1 MKIKSNKS
9 VAQAYESYSNR
20 AAARNSDKAIY
31 ESWAPTIKKIT
42 GVQDTEKLAWMSQL
56 AHNTAKLNEDAFV
69 MPSNSYSPFGG
80 TYQPYNG
87 LYNTLGVG
95 DPVPAGKPALT
106 GADYADNR
114 NLGSGD
120 KYPTLLPLAL
130 KVAAKTIGF
139 ELVNTTPLQGPT
151 GVLPYMDYVYSGSK
165 QPFGATPAYAA
176 HNQNPMANSQT
187 NAPFEMYGLPHA
199 FKASIAPGEA
209 TVPDSSDASVA
220 DSSTV
225 VTVSP
230 AQIKRHLKG
239 RSAMPAGTILRSVA
253 DDYEFTTPGKRRD
266 YDASGSGYVD
276 YDASHPHYGQDGAL
290 IIEFIGWSRIDG
302 DPMFKVVEGT
312 QALGSYF
319 NGGQLDFAA
328 TYTPVGSDEEI
339 NLTLTLYAPRLVSML
354 EDNIQGFTG
363 AGERDRDA
371 WYGTYQDGTTLYEPM
386 SRGTGEQTP
395 ARQLSLQLFTKH
407 VQVGTIQVGC
417 AVTQEQVTDLQK
429 QWGIDVVKMVENAGI
444 NELSSTINRHITSRL
459 FALGWKNHYKLVEV
473 EGPAANLNLS
483 FDPSYQPKNF
493 GKVRMTPALA
503 IPQNSENS
511 ADGVSYSSSV
521 RVALPYKPMYI
532 PSGAAFENRDTLI
545 KRLAVNFLAAS
556 NWILQRGRYGAATF
570 AVTNITLAT
579 LLQSNANYTFSPIAN
594 NISQNGGQLYPIG
607 TMFGLTIYVDPLMS
621 GSDNRVL
628 VGRKGGKDEPGV
640 HFCPYVMAES
650 VQIIAEGTMAPKLMI
665 KSRYALID
673 AGFYPETQYL
683 TFCVDVA
690 GL

>member
-9 VAQAYESYSNR
+9 VAQAYESYVNR
-20 AAARNSDKAIY
+20 ATAKNSDKAIY

-42 GVQDTEKLAWMSQL
+42 GVEDADKLAWMSQL

-69 MPSNSYSPFGG
+69 MPSNAYSQFGG
-80 TYQPYNG
+80 TYQPYNN

-106 GADYADNR
+106 GADYADNK

-139 ELVNTTPLQGPT
+139 ELVNTTPLDGPT

-165 QPFGATPAYAA
+165 QPFGATPAYSAGT
-176 HNQNPMANSQT
+176 QNPKANSQS

-209 TVPDSSDASVA
+209 TIVDGSTTDSSAAVKL
-220 DSSTV
+220 
-225 VTVSP
+225 SP
-230 AQIKRHLKG
+230 AQIKRMLKG
-239 RSAMPAGTILRSVA
+239 ASAMPAGTTLVSKMDAIGGDAHKA
-253 DDYEFTTPGKRRD
+253 DEL
-266 YDASGSGYVD
+266 VV
-276 YDASHPHYGQDGAL
+276 
-290 IIEFIGWSRIDG
+290 EFIGWSRIDG
-302 DPMFKVVEGT
+302 DPMFKVVSGT
-312 QALGSYF
+312 QSLGAYF
-319 NGGQLDFAA
+319 NGGALDFEAV
-328 TYTPVGSDEEI
+328 YTPVGSAEEV
-339 NLTLTLYAPRLVSML
+339 NVVLTLHAPRLISML
-354 EDNIQGFTG
+354 EDQIQGFTG

-386 SRGTGEQTP
+386 SRGTGEQTM

-407 VQVGTIQVGC
+407 VQVGTIMVGC

-429 QWGIDVVKMVENAGI
+429 QWGIDVIKMVENAGI
-444 NELSSTINRHITSRL
+444 NELSATINRHITSRL

-483 FDPSYQPKNF
+483 FDPSYTATS
-493 GKVRMTPALA
+493 GVRMTPALA
-503 IPQNSENS
+503 IPQSEQN
-511 ADGVSYSSSV
+511 DPTGVAYKSYV
-521 RVALPYKPMYI
+521 NVALPYKPMYI
-532 PSGAAFENRDTLI
+532 PSGAAFENRDTLL

-570 AVTNITLAT
+570 AVTNITIAT
-579 LLQSNANYTFSPIAN
+579 LLQSNANYTFSPVAN
-594 NISQNGGQLYPIG
+594 TISQNGGSLYPIG
-607 TMFGLTIYVDPLMS
+607 GMFGLTIYVDPLMG

-650 VQIIAEGTMAPKLMI
+650 VQIIAEGTMSPKLMI
-665 KSRYALID
+665 KSRYALVD

>member
-1 MKIKSNKS
+1 MKIKSNKA
-9 VAQAYESYSNR
+9 AQAYMT
-20 AAARNSDKAIY
+20 AASKNSEKAIY

-42 GVQDTEKLAWMSQL
+42 GIEDTDKLSWMSQL

-69 MPSNSYSPFGG
+69 MPSNAYSQFGG
-80 TYQPYNG
+80 TYQPYNN

-139 ELVNTTPLQGPT
+139 ELVNTVPLQGPT

-165 QPFGATPAYAA
+165 QPYGATPAYAA

-199 FKASIAPGEA
+199 FKASIAPAEG
-209 TVPDSSDASVA
+209 TIPDSSDASVA
-220 DSSTV
+220 DSSQV
-225 VTVSP
+225 VELSP

-239 RSAMPAGTILRSVA
+239 RNAMPAGTILRSVG
-253 DDYEFTTPGKRRD
+253 EV
-266 YDASGSGYVD
+266 VD
-276 YDASHPHYGQDGAL
+276 FDASHPHVGQDGAL
-290 IIEFIGWSRIDG
+290 IVEFIGWSRIDG

-328 TYTPVGSDEEI
+328 TYTPVGSDEQI

-354 EDNIQGFTG
+354 EDQIQGFTG

-371 WYGTYQDGTTLYEPM
+371 WYGTYQDGTVLYEPM
-386 SRGTGEQTP
+386 SRGTGEQTM

-407 VQVGTIQVGC
+407 VQVGTIMVGC

-444 NELSSTINRHITSRL
+444 NELSATINRHITSRL

-483 FDPSYQPKNF
+483 FDPSYQPTEF
-493 GKVRMTPALA
+493 GRVRMTPALA
-503 IPQNSENS
+503 IPQNDANDM
-511 ADGVSYSSSV
+511 DGVSYKSYV
-521 RVALPYKPMYI
+521 NVALPYKPMYI
-532 PSGAAFENRDTLI
+532 PSGAAFENRDTLL

-607 TMFGLTIYVDPLMS
+607 SMFGLTIYVDPLMA

-640 HFCPYVMAES
+640 YFCPYVMAES

-665 KSRYALID
+665 KSRYALVD

>member
-9 VAQAYESYSNR
+9 VAQAYESYVNR
-20 AAARNSDKAIY
+20 ATAKNSDKAIY

-42 GVQDTEKLAWMSQL
+42 GVEDADKLAWMSQL

-69 MPSNSYSPFGG
+69 MPSNAYSQFGG
-80 TYQPYNG
+80 TYQPYNN

-106 GADYADNR
+106 GADYADNK

-139 ELVNTTPLQGPT
+139 ELVNTTPLDGPT

-165 QPFGATPAYAA
+165 QPFGATPAYSAGT
-176 HNQNPMANSQT
+176 QNPKANSQS

-209 TVPDSSDASVA
+209 TIVDGSTTDSSAAVKL
-220 DSSTV
+220 
-225 VTVSP
+225 SP
-230 AQIKRHLKG
+230 AQIKRMLKG
-239 RSAMPAGTILRSVA
+239 ASAMPAGTTLVSKMDVLDGGMQNPAHKA
-253 DDYEFTTPGKRRD
+253 DELVVEF
-266 YDASGSGYVD
+266 V
-276 YDASHPHYGQDGAL
+276 
-290 IIEFIGWSRIDG
+290 GWSRIDG
-302 DPMFKVVEGT
+302 DPMFKVVSGT
-312 QALGSYF
+312 QSLGAYF
-319 NGGQLDFAA
+319 NGGTLDFEAV
-328 TYTPVGSDEEI
+328 YTPVGSAEEV
-339 NLTLTLYAPRLVSML
+339 NVVLTLHAPRLISML
-354 EDNIQGFTG
+354 EDQIQGFTG

-386 SRGTGEQTP
+386 SRGTGEQTM

-407 VQVGTIQVGC
+407 VQVGTIMVGC

-429 QWGIDVVKMVENAGI
+429 QWGIDVIKMVENAGI
-444 NELSSTINRHITSRL
+444 NELSATINRHITSRL

-483 FDPSYQPKNF
+483 FDPSYTATS
-493 GKVRMTPALA
+493 GVRMTPALA
-503 IPQNSENS
+503 IPQSEQN
-511 ADGVSYSSSV
+511 DPTGVAYKSYV
-521 RVALPYKPMYI
+521 NVALPYKPMYI
-532 PSGAAFENRDTLI
+532 PSGAAFENRDTLL

-570 AVTNITLAT
+570 AVTNITIAT
-579 LLQSNANYTFSPIAN
+579 LLQSNANYTFSPVAN
-594 NISQNGGQLYPIG
+594 TISQNGGSLYPIG
-607 TMFGLTIYVDPLMS
+607 GMFGLTIYVDPLMG

-650 VQIIAEGTMAPKLMI
+650 VQIIAEGTMSPKLMI
-665 KSRYALID
+665 KSRYALVD

>member
-1 MKIKSNKS
+1 
-9 VAQAYESYSNR
+9 
-20 AAARNSDKAIY
+20 
-31 ESWAPTIKKIT
+31 
-42 GVQDTEKLAWMSQL
+42 MSKL

-69 MPSNSYSPFGG
+69 MPSNAYSQFGG
-80 TYQPYNG
+80 TYQPYNN

-106 GADYADNR
+106 GADYADNK

-139 ELVNTTPLQGPT
+139 ELVNTTPLDGPT

-165 QPFGATPAYAA
+165 QPFGATPAYSAGT
-176 HNQNPMANSQT
+176 QNPKANSQS

-209 TVPDSSDASVA
+209 TIVDGSTTDSSAAVKL
-220 DSSTV
+220 
-225 VTVSP
+225 SP
-230 AQIKRHLKG
+230 AQIKRMLKG
-239 RSAMPAGTILRSVA
+239 ASAMPAGTTLVSKMDVLDGGMQNPAHKA
-253 DDYEFTTPGKRRD
+253 DELVVEF
-266 YDASGSGYVD
+266 V
-276 YDASHPHYGQDGAL
+276 
-290 IIEFIGWSRIDG
+290 GWSRIDG
-302 DPMFKVVEGT
+302 DPMFKVVSGT
-312 QALGSYF
+312 QSLGAYF
-319 NGGQLDFAA
+319 NGGALDFEAV
-328 TYTPVGSDEEI
+328 YTPVGSAEEV
-339 NLTLTLYAPRLVSML
+339 NVVLTLHAPRLISML
-354 EDNIQGFTG
+354 EDQIQGFTG

-386 SRGTGEQTP
+386 SRGTGEQTM

-407 VQVGTIQVGC
+407 VQVGTIMVGC

-429 QWGIDVVKMVENAGI
+429 QWGIDVIKMVENAGI
-444 NELSSTINRHITSRL
+444 NELSATINRHITSRL

-483 FDPSYQPKNF
+483 FDPSYTATS
-493 GKVRMTPALA
+493 GVRMTPALA
-503 IPQNSENS
+503 IPQSEQN
-511 ADGVSYSSSV
+511 DPTGVAYKSYV
-521 RVALPYKPMYI
+521 NVALPYKPMYI
-532 PSGAAFENRDTLI
+532 PSGAAFENRDTLL

-570 AVTNITLAT
+570 AVTNITIAT
-579 LLQSNANYTFSPIAN
+579 LLQSNANYTFSPVAN
-594 NISQNGGQLYPIG
+594 TISQNGGSLYPIG
-607 TMFGLTIYVDPLMS
+607 EMFGLTIYVDPLMG

-650 VQIIAEGTMAPKLMI
+650 VQIIAEGTMSPKLMI
-665 KSRYALID
+665 KSRYALVD
-673 AGFYPETQYL
+673 AGFYPET
-683 TFCVDVA
+683 
-690 GL
+690 

>member
-1 MKIKSNKS
+1 
-9 VAQAYESYSNR
+9 
-20 AAARNSDKAIY
+20 
-31 ESWAPTIKKIT
+31 
-42 GVQDTEKLAWMSQL
+42 MSKL

-69 MPSNSYSPFGG
+69 MPSNAYSQFGG
-80 TYQPYNG
+80 TYQPYNN

-106 GADYADNR
+106 GADYADNK

-139 ELVNTTPLQGPT
+139 ELVNTTPLDGPT

-165 QPFGATPAYAA
+165 QPFGATPAYSAGT
-176 HNQNPMANSQT
+176 QNPKANSQS

-209 TVPDSSDASVA
+209 TIVDGSTTDSSAAVKL
-220 DSSTV
+220 
-225 VTVSP
+225 SP
-230 AQIKRHLKG
+230 AQIKRMLKG
-239 RSAMPAGTILRSVA
+239 ASAMPAGTTLVSKMDVLDGGMQNPAHKA
-253 DDYEFTTPGKRRD
+253 DEL
-266 YDASGSGYVD
+266 VV
-276 YDASHPHYGQDGAL
+276 
-290 IIEFIGWSRIDG
+290 EFIGWSRIDG
-302 DPMFKVVEGT
+302 DPMFKVVSGT
-312 QALGSYF
+312 QSLGAYF
-319 NGGQLDFAA
+319 NGGALDFEAV
-328 TYTPVGSDEEI
+328 YTPVGTAEEV
-339 NLTLTLYAPRLVSML
+339 NVVLTLHAPRLISML
-354 EDNIQGFTG
+354 EDQIQGFTG

-386 SRGTGEQTP
+386 SRGTGEQTM

-407 VQVGTIQVGC
+407 VQVGTIMVGC

-429 QWGIDVVKMVENAGI
+429 QWGIDVIKMVENAGI
-444 NELSSTINRHITSRL
+444 NELSATINRHITSRL

-483 FDPSYQPKNF
+483 FDPSYTATS
-493 GKVRMTPALA
+493 GVRMTPALA
-503 IPQNSENS
+503 IPQSEQN
-511 ADGVSYSSSV
+511 DPTGVAYKSYV
-521 RVALPYKPMYI
+521 NVALPYKPMYI
-532 PSGAAFENRDTLI
+532 PSGAAFENRDTLL

-570 AVTNITLAT
+570 AVTNITIAT
-579 LLQSNANYTFSPIAN
+579 LLQSNANYTFSPVAN
-594 NISQNGGQLYPIG
+594 TISQNGGSLYPIG
-607 TMFGLTIYVDPLMS
+607 GMFGLTIYVDPLMG

-650 VQIIAEGTMAPKLMI
+650 VQIIAEGTMSPKLMI
-665 KSRYALID
+665 KSRYALVD

>member
-1 MKIKSNKS
+1 M
-9 VAQAYESYSNR
+9 
-20 AAARNSDKAIY
+20 
-31 ESWAPTIKKIT
+31 
-42 GVQDTEKLAWMSQL
+42 
-56 AHNTAKLNEDAFV
+56 AHNTAKLNEDAFI
-69 MPSNSYSPFGG
+69 MPSNAYSQFGG
-80 TYQPYNG
+80 TYQPYNN

-165 QPFGATPAYAA
+165 QPFGATPAYSTQT
-176 HNQNPMANSQT
+176 QNPMANSQT
-187 NAPFEMYGLPHA
+187 NAPFEVYGLPHS
-199 FKASIAPGEA
+199 FKASIRPGEG
-209 TVPDSSDASVA
+209 TVPDSSDASVPDA
-220 DSSTV
+220 STV
-225 VTVSP
+225 VELSP
-230 AQIKRHLKG
+230 AYIKRLLKG
-239 RSAMPAGTILRSVA
+239 RNAMPAGTMLRSITEDWQDVSM
-253 DDYEFTTPGKRRD
+253 PHPHVG
-266 YDASGSGYVD
+266 
-276 YDASHPHYGQDGAL
+276 DASHEL
-290 IIEFIGWSRIDG
+290 LVEFIGWSRIDG
-302 DPMFKVVEGT
+302 DPMFKVVGGT
-312 QALGSYF
+312 QSLGSYF
-319 NGGQLDFAA
+319 NGGELDFAA
-328 TYTPVGSDEEI
+328 TYTPVGSDKEI
-339 NLTLTLYAPRLVSML
+339 SLTLTLAAPRLISML
-354 EDNIQGFTG
+354 EDSIQGFTG

-371 WYGTYQDGTTLYEPM
+371 WYGTYQDGTVLYEPM
-386 SRGTGEQTP
+386 SRGTGEQTM

-407 VQVGTIQVGC
+407 VTVGTIMVGC

-444 NELSSTINRHITSRL
+444 NELSNTINRHITSRL

-483 FDPSYQPKNF
+483 FDPTYTPD
-493 GKVRMTPALA
+493 RPRLTPALA
-503 IPQNSENS
+503 IPQNSEN
-511 ADGVSYSSSV
+511 DEMGVGYKSYIN
-521 RVALPYKPMYI
+521 VALPYKPMYI
-532 PSGAAFENRDTLI
+532 PSGAAFENRDTIL

-570 AVTNITLAT
+570 AVTNITIAT
-579 LLQSNANYTFSPIAN
+579 LLQSNANYSFSPIAN

-607 TMFGLTIYVDPLMS
+607 TMFGLTIYVDPLMA

-665 KSRYALID
+665 KSRYALVD

>member
-9 VAQAYESYSNR
+9 VAQAYESYVNR
-20 AAARNSDKAIY
+20 ATTKNSDKAIY

-42 GVQDTEKLAWMSQL
+42 GVEDADKLAWMSKL

-69 MPSNSYSPFGG
+69 MPSNAYSQFGG
-80 TYQPYNG
+80 TYQPYNN

-106 GADYADNR
+106 GADYADNK

-139 ELVNTTPLQGPT
+139 ELVNTTPLDGPT

-165 QPFGATPAYAA
+165 QPFGATPAYSAGT
-176 HNQNPMANSQT
+176 QNPKANSQS

-209 TVPDSSDASVA
+209 TIVDGSTTDSSAAVKL
-220 DSSTV
+220 
-225 VTVSP
+225 SP
-230 AQIKRHLKG
+230 AQIKRMLKG
-239 RSAMPAGTILRSVA
+239 ASAMPAGTTLVSKIDAIDGDAHNAAKLVV
-253 DDYEFTTPGKRRD
+253 EF
-266 YDASGSGYVD
+266 V
-276 YDASHPHYGQDGAL
+276 
-290 IIEFIGWSRIDG
+290 GWSRIDG
-302 DPMFKVVEGT
+302 DPMFKVVSGT
-312 QALGSYF
+312 QSLGAYF
-319 NGGQLDFAA
+319 NGGALDFEAV
-328 TYTPVGSDEEI
+328 YTPVGSAEEV
-339 NLTLTLYAPRLVSML
+339 NVVLTLHAPRLISML
-354 EDNIQGFTG
+354 EDQIQGFTG

-386 SRGTGEQTP
+386 SRGTGEQTM

-407 VQVGTIQVGC
+407 VQVGTIMVGC

-429 QWGIDVVKMVENAGI
+429 QWGIDVIKMVENAGI
-444 NELSSTINRHITSRL
+444 NELSATINRHITSRL

-483 FDPSYQPKNF
+483 FDPSYTATS
-493 GKVRMTPALA
+493 GVRMTPALA
-503 IPQNSENS
+503 IPQSEQN
-511 ADGVSYSSSV
+511 DPTGVAYKSYV
-521 RVALPYKPMYI
+521 NVALPYKPMYI
-532 PSGAAFENRDTLI
+532 PSGAAFENRDTLL

-570 AVTNITLAT
+570 AVTNITIAT
-579 LLQSNANYTFSPIAN
+579 LLQSNANYTFSPVAN
-594 NISQNGGQLYPIG
+594 TISQNGGSLYPIG
-607 TMFGLTIYVDPLMS
+607 GMFGLTIYVDPLMG

-650 VQIIAEGTMAPKLMI
+650 VQIIAEGTMSPKLMI
-665 KSRYALID
+665 KSRYALVD

>member
-9 VAQAYESYSNR
+9 VAQAYESYVNR
-20 AAARNSDKAIY
+20 ATTKNSDKAIY

-42 GVQDTEKLAWMSQL
+42 GVEDADKLAWMSKL

-69 MPSNSYSPFGG
+69 MPSNAYSQFGG
-80 TYQPYNG
+80 TYQPYNN

-106 GADYADNR
+106 GADYADNK

-139 ELVNTTPLQGPT
+139 ELVNTTPLDGPT

-165 QPFGATPAYAA
+165 QPFGATPAYSAKT
-176 HNQNPMANSQT
+176 QNPMANSQS

-209 TVPDSSDASVA
+209 TIVDGSTTDSSAAVKL
-220 DSSTV
+220 
-225 VTVSP
+225 SP
-230 AQIKRHLKG
+230 AQIKRMLKG
-239 RSAMPAGTILRSVA
+239 ASAMPAGTTLVSKMDAIDGDAHNAAKLVV
-253 DDYEFTTPGKRRD
+253 EF
-266 YDASGSGYVD
+266 V
-276 YDASHPHYGQDGAL
+276 
-290 IIEFIGWSRIDG
+290 GWSRIDG
-302 DPMFKVVEGT
+302 DPMFKVVSGT
-312 QALGSYF
+312 QSLGAYF
-319 NGGQLDFAA
+319 NGGALDFEAV
-328 TYTPVGSDEEI
+328 YTPVGSAEEV
-339 NLTLTLYAPRLVSML
+339 NVVLTLHAPRLISML
-354 EDNIQGFTG
+354 EDQIQGFTG

-386 SRGTGEQTP
+386 SRGTGEQTM

-407 VQVGTIQVGC
+407 VQVGTIMVGC

-429 QWGIDVVKMVENAGI
+429 QWGIDVIKMVENAGI
-444 NELSSTINRHITSRL
+444 NELSATINRHITSRL

-483 FDPSYQPKNF
+483 FDPSYTATS
-493 GKVRMTPALA
+493 GVRMTPALA
-503 IPQNSENS
+503 IPQSEQN
-511 ADGVSYSSSV
+511 DPTGVAYKSYV
-521 RVALPYKPMYI
+521 NVALPYKPMYI
-532 PSGAAFENRDTLI
+532 PSGAAFENRDTLL

-570 AVTNITLAT
+570 AVTNITIAT
-579 LLQSNANYTFSPIAN
+579 LLQSNANYTFSPVAN
-594 NISQNGGQLYPIG
+594 TISQNGGSLYPIG
-607 TMFGLTIYVDPLMS
+607 GMFGLTIYVDPLMG

-650 VQIIAEGTMAPKLMI
+650 VQIIAEGTMSPKLMI
-665 KSRYALID
+665 KSRYALVD

>member
-9 VAQAYESYSNR
+9 VAQAYESYVNR
-20 AAARNSDKAIY
+20 ATAKNSDKAIY

-42 GVQDTEKLAWMSQL
+42 GVEDADKLAWMSKL

-69 MPSNSYSPFGG
+69 MPSNAYSQFGG
-80 TYQPYNG
+80 TYQPYNN

-106 GADYADNR
+106 GADYADNK

-139 ELVNTTPLQGPT
+139 ELVNTTPLDGPT

-165 QPFGATPAYAA
+165 QPFGATPAYSAGT
-176 HNQNPMANSQT
+176 QNPKANSQS

-209 TVPDSSDASVA
+209 TIVDGSTTDSSAAVKL
-220 DSSTV
+220 
-225 VTVSP
+225 SP
-230 AQIKRHLKG
+230 AQIKRMLKG
-239 RSAMPAGTILRSVA
+239 ASAMPAGTTLVSKMDVLDGGMQNPAHKA
-253 DDYEFTTPGKRRD
+253 DEL
-266 YDASGSGYVD
+266 VV
-276 YDASHPHYGQDGAL
+276 
-290 IIEFIGWSRIDG
+290 EFIGWSRIDG
-302 DPMFKVVEGT
+302 DPMFKVVSGT
-312 QALGSYF
+312 QSLGAYF
-319 NGGQLDFAA
+319 NGGALDFEAV
-328 TYTPVGSDEEI
+328 YTPVGSAEEV
-339 NLTLTLYAPRLVSML
+339 NVVLTLHAPRLISML
-354 EDNIQGFTG
+354 EDQIQGFTG

-386 SRGTGEQTP
+386 SRGTGEQTM

-407 VQVGTIQVGC
+407 VQVGTIMVGC

-429 QWGIDVVKMVENAGI
+429 QWGIDVIKMVENAGI
-444 NELSSTINRHITSRL
+444 NELSATINRHITSRL

-483 FDPSYQPKNF
+483 FDPSYTATS
-493 GKVRMTPALA
+493 GVRMTPALA
-503 IPQNSENS
+503 IPQSEQN
-511 ADGVSYSSSV
+511 DPTGVAYKSYV
-521 RVALPYKPMYI
+521 NVALPYKPMYI
-532 PSGAAFENRDTLI
+532 PSGAAFENRDTLL

-570 AVTNITLAT
+570 AVTNITIAT
-579 LLQSNANYTFSPIAN
+579 LLQSNANYTFSPVAN
-594 NISQNGGQLYPIG
+594 TISQNGGSLYPIG
-607 TMFGLTIYVDPLMS
+607 GMFGLTIYVDPLMG

-650 VQIIAEGTMAPKLMI
+650 VQIIAEGTMSPKLMI
-665 KSRYALID
+665 KSRYALVD

>member
-9 VAQAYESYSNR
+9 VAQAYESYVNR
-20 AAARNSDKAIY
+20 ATAKNSDKAIY

-42 GVQDTEKLAWMSQL
+42 GVEDADKLAWMSQL

-69 MPSNSYSPFGG
+69 MPSNAYSQFGG
-80 TYQPYNG
+80 TYQPYNN

-106 GADYADNR
+106 GADYADNK

-139 ELVNTTPLQGPT
+139 ELVNTTPLDGPT

-165 QPFGATPAYAA
+165 QPFGATPAYSAKT
-176 HNQNPMANSQT
+176 QNPMANSQS

-209 TVPDSSDASVA
+209 TIVDGSTTDSSAAVKL
-220 DSSTV
+220 
-225 VTVSP
+225 SP
-230 AQIKRHLKG
+230 AQIKRMLKG
-239 RSAMPAGTILRSVA
+239 ASAMPAGTTLISKMDVLDGDMQVPAHNA
-253 DDYEFTTPGKRRD
+253 DKLVVEF
-266 YDASGSGYVD
+266 V
-276 YDASHPHYGQDGAL
+276 
-290 IIEFIGWSRIDG
+290 GWSRIDG
-302 DPMFKVVEGT
+302 DPMFKVVSGT
-312 QALGSYF
+312 QSLGAYF
-319 NGGQLDFAA
+319 NGGALDFEAV
-328 TYTPVGSDEEI
+328 YTPVGSAEEV
-339 NLTLTLYAPRLVSML
+339 NVVLTLHAPRLISML
-354 EDNIQGFTG
+354 EDQIQGFTG

-386 SRGTGEQTP
+386 SRGTGEQTM

-407 VQVGTIQVGC
+407 VQVGTIMVGC

-429 QWGIDVVKMVENAGI
+429 QWGIDVIKMVENAGI
-444 NELSSTINRHITSRL
+444 NELSATINRHITSRL

-483 FDPSYQPKNF
+483 FDPSYTATS
-493 GKVRMTPALA
+493 GVRMTPALA
-503 IPQNSENS
+503 IPQSEQN
-511 ADGVSYSSSV
+511 DPTGVAYKSYV
-521 RVALPYKPMYI
+521 NVALPYKPMYI
-532 PSGAAFENRDTLI
+532 PSGAAFENRDTLL

-570 AVTNITLAT
+570 AVTNITIAT
-579 LLQSNANYTFSPIAN
+579 LLQSNANYTFSPVAN
-594 NISQNGGQLYPIG
+594 TISQNGGSLYPIG
-607 TMFGLTIYVDPLMS
+607 GMFGLTIYVDPLMG

-650 VQIIAEGTMAPKLMI
+650 VQIIAEGTMSPKLMI
-665 KSRYALID
+665 KSRYALVD

>member
-1 MKIKSNKS
+1 
-9 VAQAYESYSNR
+9 
-20 AAARNSDKAIY
+20 
-31 ESWAPTIKKIT
+31 
-42 GVQDTEKLAWMSQL
+42 MSKL

-69 MPSNSYSPFGG
+69 MPSNAYSQFGG
-80 TYQPYNG
+80 TYQPYNN

-106 GADYADNR
+106 GADYADNK

-139 ELVNTTPLQGPT
+139 ELVNTTPLDGPT

-165 QPFGATPAYAA
+165 QPFGATPAYSAGT
-176 HNQNPMANSQT
+176 QNPKANSQS

-209 TVPDSSDASVA
+209 TIVDGSTTDSSAAVKL
-220 DSSTV
+220 
-225 VTVSP
+225 SP
-230 AQIKRHLKG
+230 AQIKRMLKG
-239 RSAMPAGTILRSVA
+239 ASAMPAGTTLVSKMDAIGGDAHKA
-253 DDYEFTTPGKRRD
+253 DEL
-266 YDASGSGYVD
+266 VV
-276 YDASHPHYGQDGAL
+276 
-290 IIEFIGWSRIDG
+290 EFIGWSRIDG
-302 DPMFKVVEGT
+302 DPMFKVVSGT
-312 QALGSYF
+312 QSLGAYF
-319 NGGQLDFAA
+319 NGGALDFEAV
-328 TYTPVGSDEEI
+328 YTPVGSAEEV
-339 NLTLTLYAPRLVSML
+339 NVVLTLHAPRLISML
-354 EDNIQGFTG
+354 EDQIQGFTG

-386 SRGTGEQTP
+386 SRGTGEQTM

-407 VQVGTIQVGC
+407 VQVGTIMVGC

-429 QWGIDVVKMVENAGI
+429 QWGIDVIKMVENAGI
-444 NELSSTINRHITSRL
+444 NELSATINRHITSRL

-483 FDPSYQPKNF
+483 FDPSYTATS
-493 GKVRMTPALA
+493 GVRMTPALA
-503 IPQNSENS
+503 IPQSEQN
-511 ADGVSYSSSV
+511 DPTGVAYKSYV
-521 RVALPYKPMYI
+521 NVALPYKPMYI
-532 PSGAAFENRDTLI
+532 PSGAAFENRDTLL

-570 AVTNITLAT
+570 AVTNITIAT
-579 LLQSNANYTFSPIAN
+579 LLQSNANYTFSPVAN
-594 NISQNGGQLYPIG
+594 TISQNGGSLYPIG
-607 TMFGLTIYVDPLMS
+607 GMFGLTIYVDPLMG

-650 VQIIAEGTMAPKLMI
+650 VQIIAEGTMSPKLMI
-665 KSRYALID
+665 KSRYALVD

>member
-9 VAQAYESYSNR
+9 VAQAYESYVNR
-20 AAARNSDKAIY
+20 ATAKNSDKAIY

-42 GVQDTEKLAWMSQL
+42 GVEDADKLAWMSKL

-69 MPSNSYSPFGG
+69 MPSNAYSQFGG
-80 TYQPYNG
+80 TYQPYNN

-106 GADYADNR
+106 GADYADNK

-139 ELVNTTPLQGPT
+139 ELVNTTPLDGPT

-165 QPFGATPAYAA
+165 QPFGATPAYSAGT
-176 HNQNPMANSQT
+176 QNPKANSQS

-209 TVPDSSDASVA
+209 TIVDGSTTDSSAAVKL
-220 DSSTV
+220 
-225 VTVSP
+225 SP
-230 AQIKRHLKG
+230 AQIKRMLKG
-239 RSAMPAGTILRSVA
+239 ASAMPAGTTLVSKMDVLDGGMQNPSHKA
-253 DDYEFTTPGKRRD
+253 DELVVEF
-266 YDASGSGYVD
+266 V
-276 YDASHPHYGQDGAL
+276 
-290 IIEFIGWSRIDG
+290 GWSRIDG
-302 DPMFKVVEGT
+302 DPMFKVVSGT
-312 QALGSYF
+312 QSLGAYF
-319 NGGQLDFAA
+319 NGGALDFEAV
-328 TYTPVGSDEEI
+328 YTPVGSAEEV
-339 NLTLTLYAPRLVSML
+339 NVVLTLHAPRLISML
-354 EDNIQGFTG
+354 EDQIQGFTG

-386 SRGTGEQTP
+386 SRGTGEQTM

-407 VQVGTIQVGC
+407 VQVGTIMVGC

-429 QWGIDVVKMVENAGI
+429 QWGIDVIKMVENAGI
-444 NELSSTINRHITSRL
+444 NELSATINRHITSRL

-483 FDPSYQPKNF
+483 FDPSYTATS
-493 GKVRMTPALA
+493 GVRMTPALA
-503 IPQNSENS
+503 IPQSEQN
-511 ADGVSYSSSV
+511 DPTGVAYKSYV
-521 RVALPYKPMYI
+521 NVALPYKPMYI
-532 PSGAAFENRDTLI
+532 PSGAAFENRDTLL

-570 AVTNITLAT
+570 AVTNITIAT
-579 LLQSNANYTFSPIAN
+579 LLQSNANYTFSPVAN
-594 NISQNGGQLYPIG
+594 TISQNGGSLYPIG
-607 TMFGLTIYVDPLMS
+607 GMFGLTIYVDPLMG

-650 VQIIAEGTMAPKLMI
+650 VQIIAEGTMSPKLMI
-665 KSRYALID
+665 KSRYALVD

>member
-9 VAQAYESYSNR
+9 VAQAYESYVNR
-20 AAARNSDKAIY
+20 ATTKNSDKAIY

-42 GVQDTEKLAWMSQL
+42 GVEDADKLAWMSKL

-69 MPSNSYSPFGG
+69 MPSNAYSQFGG
-80 TYQPYNG
+80 TYQPYNN

-106 GADYADNR
+106 GADYADNK

-139 ELVNTTPLQGPT
+139 ELVNTTPLDGPT

-165 QPFGATPAYAA
+165 QPFGATPAYSAKT
-176 HNQNPMANSQT
+176 QNPMANSQS

-209 TVPDSSDASVA
+209 TIVDGSTTDSSAAVKL
-220 DSSTV
+220 
-225 VTVSP
+225 SP
-230 AQIKRHLKG
+230 AQIKRMLKG
-239 RSAMPAGTILRSVA
+239 ASAMPAGTTLVSKMDAIGGDAHKA
-253 DDYEFTTPGKRRD
+253 DELVVEF
-266 YDASGSGYVD
+266 V
-276 YDASHPHYGQDGAL
+276 
-290 IIEFIGWSRIDG
+290 GWSRIDG
-302 DPMFKVVEGT
+302 DPMFKVVSGT
-312 QALGSYF
+312 QSLGAYF
-319 NGGQLDFAA
+319 NGGALDFEAV
-328 TYTPVGSDEEI
+328 YTPVGTAEEV
-339 NLTLTLYAPRLVSML
+339 NVVLTLHAPRLISML
-354 EDNIQGFTG
+354 EDQIQGFTG

-386 SRGTGEQTP
+386 SRGTGEQTM

-407 VQVGTIQVGC
+407 VQVGTIMVGC

-429 QWGIDVVKMVENAGI
+429 QWGIDVIKMVENAGI
-444 NELSSTINRHITSRL
+444 NELSATINRHITSRL

-483 FDPSYQPKNF
+483 FDPSYTATS
-493 GKVRMTPALA
+493 GVRMTPALA
-503 IPQNSENS
+503 IPQSEQN
-511 ADGVSYSSSV
+511 DPTGVAYKSYV
-521 RVALPYKPMYI
+521 NVALPYKPMYI
-532 PSGAAFENRDTLI
+532 PSGAAFENRDTLL

-570 AVTNITLAT
+570 AVTNITIAT
-579 LLQSNANYTFSPIAN
+579 LLQSNANYTFSPVAN
-594 NISQNGGQLYPIG
+594 TISQNGGSLYPIG
-607 TMFGLTIYVDPLMS
+607 GMFGLTIYVDPLMG

-650 VQIIAEGTMAPKLMI
+650 VQIIAEGTMSPKLMI
-665 KSRYALID
+665 KSRYALVD

>member
-9 VAQAYESYSNR
+9 VAQAYESYVNR
-20 AAARNSDKAIY
+20 ATAKNSDKAIY

-42 GVQDTEKLAWMSQL
+42 GVEDADKLAWMSQL

-69 MPSNSYSPFGG
+69 MPSNAYSQFGG
-80 TYQPYNG
+80 TYQPYNN

-106 GADYADNR
+106 GADYADNK

-139 ELVNTTPLQGPT
+139 ELVNTTPLDGPT

-165 QPFGATPAYAA
+165 QPFGATPAYSAKT
-176 HNQNPMANSQT
+176 QNPMANSQS

-209 TVPDSSDASVA
+209 TIVDGSTTDSSAAVKL
-220 DSSTV
+220 
-225 VTVSP
+225 SP
-230 AQIKRHLKG
+230 AQIKRMLKG
-239 RSAMPAGTILRSVA
+239 ASAMPAGTTLVSKMDALDDDAHNVA
-253 DDYEFTTPGKRRD
+253 KLVVEF
-266 YDASGSGYVD
+266 V
-276 YDASHPHYGQDGAL
+276 
-290 IIEFIGWSRIDG
+290 GWSRIDG
-302 DPMFKVVEGT
+302 DPMFKVVSGT
-312 QALGSYF
+312 QSLGAYF
-319 NGGQLDFAA
+319 NGGALDFEAV
-328 TYTPVGSDEEI
+328 YTPVGSAEEV
-339 NLTLTLYAPRLVSML
+339 NVVLTLHAPRLISML
-354 EDNIQGFTG
+354 EDQIQGFTG

-386 SRGTGEQTP
+386 SRGTGEQTM

-407 VQVGTIQVGC
+407 VQVGTIMVGC

-429 QWGIDVVKMVENAGI
+429 QWGIDVIKMVENAGI
-444 NELSSTINRHITSRL
+444 NELSATINRHITSRL

-483 FDPSYQPKNF
+483 FDPSYTATS
-493 GKVRMTPALA
+493 GVRMTPALA
-503 IPQNSENS
+503 IPQSEQN
-511 ADGVSYSSSV
+511 DPTGVAYKSYV
-521 RVALPYKPMYI
+521 NVALPYKPMYI
-532 PSGAAFENRDTLI
+532 PSGAAFENRDTLL

-570 AVTNITLAT
+570 AVTNITIAT
-579 LLQSNANYTFSPIAN
+579 LLQSNANYTFSPVAN
-594 NISQNGGQLYPIG
+594 TISQNGGSLYPIG
-607 TMFGLTIYVDPLMS
+607 GMFGLTIYVDPLMG

-650 VQIIAEGTMAPKLMI
+650 VQIIAEGTMSPKLMI
-665 KSRYALID
+665 KSRYALVD

>member
-9 VAQAYESYSNR
+9 VAQAYESYVNR
-20 AAARNSDKAIY
+20 ATAKNSDKAIY

-42 GVQDTEKLAWMSQL
+42 GVEDADKLAWMSQL

-69 MPSNSYSPFGG
+69 MPSNAYSQFGG
-80 TYQPYNG
+80 TYQPYNN

-106 GADYADNR
+106 GADYADNK

-139 ELVNTTPLQGPT
+139 ELVNTTPLDGPT

-165 QPFGATPAYAA
+165 QPFGATPAYSAKT
-176 HNQNPMANSQT
+176 QNPMANSQS

-209 TVPDSSDASVA
+209 TIVDGSTTDSSAAVKL
-220 DSSTV
+220 
-225 VTVSP
+225 SP
-230 AQIKRHLKG
+230 AQIKRMLKG
-239 RSAMPAGTILRSVA
+239 ASAMPAGTTLVSKMDVLDGGMQNPAHKA
-253 DDYEFTTPGKRRD
+253 DELVVEF
-266 YDASGSGYVD
+266 V
-276 YDASHPHYGQDGAL
+276 
-290 IIEFIGWSRIDG
+290 GWSRIDG
-302 DPMFKVVEGT
+302 DPMFKVVSGT
-312 QALGSYF
+312 QSLGAYF
-319 NGGQLDFAA
+319 NGGALDFEAV
-328 TYTPVGSDEEI
+328 YTPVGSAEEV
-339 NLTLTLYAPRLVSML
+339 NVVLTLHAPRLISML
-354 EDNIQGFTG
+354 EDQIQGFTG

-386 SRGTGEQTP
+386 SRGTGEQTM

-407 VQVGTIQVGC
+407 VQVGTIMVGC

-429 QWGIDVVKMVENAGI
+429 QWGIDVIKMVENAGI
-444 NELSSTINRHITSRL
+444 NELSATINRHITSRL

-483 FDPSYQPKNF
+483 FDPSYTATS
-493 GKVRMTPALA
+493 GVRMTPALA
-503 IPQNSENS
+503 IPQSEQN
-511 ADGVSYSSSV
+511 DPTGVAYKSYV
-521 RVALPYKPMYI
+521 NVALPYKPMYI
-532 PSGAAFENRDTLI
+532 PSGAAFENRDTLL

-570 AVTNITLAT
+570 AVTNITIAT
-579 LLQSNANYTFSPIAN
+579 LLQSNANYTFSPVAN
-594 NISQNGGQLYPIG
+594 TISQNGGSLYPIG
-607 TMFGLTIYVDPLMS
+607 GMFGLTIYVDPLMG

-650 VQIIAEGTMAPKLMI
+650 VQIIAEGTMSPKLMI
-665 KSRYALID
+665 KSRYALVD

>member
-9 VAQAYESYSNR
+9 VAQAYESYVNR
-20 AAARNSDKAIY
+20 ATAKNSDKAIY

-42 GVQDTEKLAWMSQL
+42 GVEDADKLAWMSKL

-69 MPSNSYSPFGG
+69 MPSNAYSQFGG
-80 TYQPYNG
+80 TYQPYNN

-106 GADYADNR
+106 GADYADNK

-139 ELVNTTPLQGPT
+139 ELVNTTPLDGPT

-165 QPFGATPAYAA
+165 QPFGATPAYSAGT
-176 HNQNPMANSQT
+176 QNPKANSQS

-209 TVPDSSDASVA
+209 TIVDGSTTDSSAAVKL
-220 DSSTV
+220 
-225 VTVSP
+225 SP
-230 AQIKRHLKG
+230 AQIKRMLKG
-239 RSAMPAGTILRSVA
+239 ASAMPAGTTLVSKMDVLDGGMQNPYHKA
-253 DDYEFTTPGKRRD
+253 DELVVEF
-266 YDASGSGYVD
+266 V
-276 YDASHPHYGQDGAL
+276 
-290 IIEFIGWSRIDG
+290 GWSRIDG
-302 DPMFKVVEGT
+302 DPMFKVVSGT
-312 QALGSYF
+312 QSLGAYF
-319 NGGQLDFAA
+319 NGGALDFEAV
-328 TYTPVGSDEEI
+328 YTPVGSAEEV
-339 NLTLTLYAPRLVSML
+339 NVVLTLHAPRLISML
-354 EDNIQGFTG
+354 EDQIQGFTG

-386 SRGTGEQTP
+386 SRGTGEQTM

-407 VQVGTIQVGC
+407 VQVGTIMVGC

-429 QWGIDVVKMVENAGI
+429 QWGIDVIKMVENAGI
-444 NELSSTINRHITSRL
+444 NELSATINRHITSRL

-483 FDPSYQPKNF
+483 FDPSYTATS
-493 GKVRMTPALA
+493 GVRMTPALA
-503 IPQNSENS
+503 IPQSEQN
-511 ADGVSYSSSV
+511 DPTGVAYKSYV
-521 RVALPYKPMYI
+521 NVALPYKPMYI
-532 PSGAAFENRDTLI
+532 PSGAAFENRDTLL

-570 AVTNITLAT
+570 AVTNITIAT
-579 LLQSNANYTFSPIAN
+579 LLQSNANYTFSPVAN
-594 NISQNGGQLYPIG
+594 TISQNGGSLYPIG
-607 TMFGLTIYVDPLMS
+607 GMFGLTIYVDPLMG

-650 VQIIAEGTMAPKLMI
+650 VQIIAEGTMSPKLMI
-665 KSRYALID
+665 KSRYALVD

>member
-9 VAQAYESYSNR
+9 VAQAYESYVNR
-20 AAARNSDKAIY
+20 ATAKNSDKAIY

-42 GVQDTEKLAWMSQL
+42 GVEDADKLAWMSQL

-69 MPSNSYSPFGG
+69 MPSNAYSQFGG
-80 TYQPYNG
+80 TYQPYNN

-106 GADYADNR
+106 GADYADNK

-139 ELVNTTPLQGPT
+139 ELVNTTPLDGPT

-165 QPFGATPAYAA
+165 QPFGATPAYSAKT
-176 HNQNPMANSQT
+176 QNPMANSQS

-209 TVPDSSDASVA
+209 TIVDGSTTDSSAAVKL
-220 DSSTV
+220 
-225 VTVSP
+225 SP
-230 AQIKRHLKG
+230 AQIKRMLKG
-239 RSAMPAGTILRSVA
+239 ASAMPAGTTLVSKMDAIDGDAHNAAKLIV
-253 DDYEFTTPGKRRD
+253 EF
-266 YDASGSGYVD
+266 V
-276 YDASHPHYGQDGAL
+276 
-290 IIEFIGWSRIDG
+290 GWSRIDG
-302 DPMFKVVEGT
+302 DPMFKVVSGT
-312 QALGSYF
+312 QSLGAYF
-319 NGGQLDFAA
+319 NGGALDFEAV
-328 TYTPVGSDEEI
+328 YTPVGSAEEV
-339 NLTLTLYAPRLVSML
+339 NVVLTLHAPRLISML
-354 EDNIQGFTG
+354 EDQIQGFTG

-386 SRGTGEQTP
+386 SRGTGEQTM

-407 VQVGTIQVGC
+407 VQVGTIMVGC

-429 QWGIDVVKMVENAGI
+429 QWGIDVIKMVENAGI
-444 NELSSTINRHITSRL
+444 NELSATINRHITSRL

-483 FDPSYQPKNF
+483 FDPSYTATS
-493 GKVRMTPALA
+493 GVRMTPALA
-503 IPQNSENS
+503 IPQSEQN
-511 ADGVSYSSSV
+511 DPTGVAYKSYV
-521 RVALPYKPMYI
+521 NVALPYKPMYI
-532 PSGAAFENRDTLI
+532 PSGAAFENRDTLL

-570 AVTNITLAT
+570 AVTNITIAT
-579 LLQSNANYTFSPIAN
+579 LLQSNANYTFSPVAN
-594 NISQNGGQLYPIG
+594 TISQNGGSLYPIG
-607 TMFGLTIYVDPLMS
+607 GMFGLTIYVDPLMG

-650 VQIIAEGTMAPKLMI
+650 VQIIAEGTMSPKLMI
-665 KSRYALID
+665 KSRYALVD

>member
-1 MKIKSNKS
+1 
-9 VAQAYESYSNR
+9 
-20 AAARNSDKAIY
+20 
-31 ESWAPTIKKIT
+31 
-42 GVQDTEKLAWMSQL
+42 MSKL

-69 MPSNSYSPFGG
+69 MPSNAYSQFGG
-80 TYQPYNG
+80 TYQPYNN

-106 GADYADNR
+106 GADYADNK

-139 ELVNTTPLQGPT
+139 ELVNTTPLDGPT

-165 QPFGATPAYAA
+165 QPFGATPAYSAGT
-176 HNQNPMANSQT
+176 QNPKANSQS

-209 TVPDSSDASVA
+209 TIVDGSTTDSSAAVKL
-220 DSSTV
+220 
-225 VTVSP
+225 SP
-230 AQIKRHLKG
+230 AQIKRMLKG
-239 RSAMPAGTILRSVA
+239 ASAMPAGTTLVSKIDAIDGDAHNAAKLVV
-253 DDYEFTTPGKRRD
+253 EF
-266 YDASGSGYVD
+266 V
-276 YDASHPHYGQDGAL
+276 
-290 IIEFIGWSRIDG
+290 GWSRIDG
-302 DPMFKVVEGT
+302 DPMFKVVSGT
-312 QALGSYF
+312 QSLGAYF
-319 NGGQLDFAA
+319 NGGALDFEAV
-328 TYTPVGSDEEI
+328 YTPVGSAEEV
-339 NLTLTLYAPRLVSML
+339 NVVLTLHAPRLISML
-354 EDNIQGFTG
+354 EDQIQGFTG

-386 SRGTGEQTP
+386 SRGTGEQTM

-407 VQVGTIQVGC
+407 VQVGTIMVGC

-429 QWGIDVVKMVENAGI
+429 QWGIDVIKMVENAGI
-444 NELSSTINRHITSRL
+444 NELSATINRHITSRL

-483 FDPSYQPKNF
+483 FDPSYTATS
-493 GKVRMTPALA
+493 GVRMTPALA
-503 IPQNSENS
+503 IPQSEQN
-511 ADGVSYSSSV
+511 DPTGVAYKSYV
-521 RVALPYKPMYI
+521 NVALPYKPMYI
-532 PSGAAFENRDTLI
+532 PSGAAFENRDTLL

-570 AVTNITLAT
+570 AVTNITIAT
-579 LLQSNANYTFSPIAN
+579 LLQSNANYTFSPVAN
-594 NISQNGGQLYPIG
+594 TISQNGGSLYPIG
-607 TMFGLTIYVDPLMS
+607 GMFGLTIYVDPLMG

-650 VQIIAEGTMAPKLMI
+650 VQIIAEGTMSPKLMI
-665 KSRYALID
+665 KSRYALVD

>member
-1 MKIKSNKS
+1 
-9 VAQAYESYSNR
+9 
-20 AAARNSDKAIY
+20 
-31 ESWAPTIKKIT
+31 
-42 GVQDTEKLAWMSQL
+42 MSQL

-69 MPSNSYSPFGG
+69 MPSNAYSQFGG
-80 TYQPYNG
+80 TYQPYNN

-106 GADYADNR
+106 GADYADNK

-139 ELVNTTPLQGPT
+139 ELVNTTPLDGPT

-165 QPFGATPAYAA
+165 QPFGATPAYSAKT
-176 HNQNPMANSQT
+176 QNPMANSQS

-209 TVPDSSDASVA
+209 TIVDGSTTDSSAAVKL
-220 DSSTV
+220 
-225 VTVSP
+225 SP
-230 AQIKRHLKG
+230 AQIKRMLKG
-239 RSAMPAGTILRSVA
+239 ASAMPAGTTLVSKIDAIDGDAHNAAKLVV
-253 DDYEFTTPGKRRD
+253 EF
-266 YDASGSGYVD
+266 V
-276 YDASHPHYGQDGAL
+276 
-290 IIEFIGWSRIDG
+290 GWSRIDG
-302 DPMFKVVEGT
+302 DPMFKVVSGT
-312 QALGSYF
+312 QSLGAYF
-319 NGGQLDFAA
+319 NGGALDFEAV
-328 TYTPVGSDEEI
+328 YTPVGSAEEV
-339 NLTLTLYAPRLVSML
+339 NVVLTLHAPRLISML
-354 EDNIQGFTG
+354 EDQIQGFTG

-386 SRGTGEQTP
+386 SRGTGEQTM

-407 VQVGTIQVGC
+407 VQVGTIMVGC

-429 QWGIDVVKMVENAGI
+429 QWGIDVIKMVENAGI
-444 NELSSTINRHITSRL
+444 NELSATINRHITSRL

-483 FDPSYQPKNF
+483 FDPSYTATS
-493 GKVRMTPALA
+493 GVRMTPALA
-503 IPQNSENS
+503 IPQSEQN
-511 ADGVSYSSSV
+511 DPTGVAYKSYV
-521 RVALPYKPMYI
+521 NVALPYKPMYI
-532 PSGAAFENRDTLI
+532 PSGAAFENRDTLL

-570 AVTNITLAT
+570 AVTNITIAT
-579 LLQSNANYTFSPIAN
+579 LLQSNANYTFSPVAN
-594 NISQNGGQLYPIG
+594 TISQNGGSLYPIG
-607 TMFGLTIYVDPLMS
+607 GMFGLTIYVDPLMG

-650 VQIIAEGTMAPKLMI
+650 VQIIAEGTMSPKLMI
-665 KSRYALID
+665 KSRYALVD

>member
-9 VAQAYESYSNR
+9 VAQAYESYVNR
-20 AAARNSDKAIY
+20 ATAKNSDKAIY

-42 GVQDTEKLAWMSQL
+42 GVEDADKLAWMSKL

-69 MPSNSYSPFGG
+69 MPSNAYSQFGG
-80 TYQPYNG
+80 TYQPYNN

-106 GADYADNR
+106 GADYADNK

-139 ELVNTTPLQGPT
+139 ELVNTTPLDGPT

-165 QPFGATPAYAA
+165 QPFGATPAYSAKT
-176 HNQNPMANSQT
+176 QNPMANSQS

-209 TVPDSSDASVA
+209 TIVDGSTTDSSAAVKL
-220 DSSTV
+220 
-225 VTVSP
+225 SP
-230 AQIKRHLKG
+230 AQIKRMLKG
-239 RSAMPAGTILRSVA
+239 ASAMPAGTTLVSKMDAIGGDAHKA
-253 DDYEFTTPGKRRD
+253 DELVVEF
-266 YDASGSGYVD
+266 V
-276 YDASHPHYGQDGAL
+276 
-290 IIEFIGWSRIDG
+290 GWSRIDG
-302 DPMFKVVEGT
+302 DPMFKVVSGT
-312 QALGSYF
+312 QSLGAYF
-319 NGGQLDFAA
+319 NGGALDFEAV
-328 TYTPVGSDEEI
+328 YTPVGTAEEV
-339 NLTLTLYAPRLVSML
+339 NVVLTLHAPRLISML
-354 EDNIQGFTG
+354 EDQIQGFTG

-386 SRGTGEQTP
+386 SRGTGEQTM

-407 VQVGTIQVGC
+407 VQVGTIMVGC

-429 QWGIDVVKMVENAGI
+429 QWGIDVIKMVENAGI
-444 NELSSTINRHITSRL
+444 NELSATINRHITSRL

-483 FDPSYQPKNF
+483 FDPSYTATS
-493 GKVRMTPALA
+493 GVRMTPALA
-503 IPQNSENS
+503 IPQSEQN
-511 ADGVSYSSSV
+511 DPTGVAYKSYV
-521 RVALPYKPMYI
+521 NVALPYKPMYI
-532 PSGAAFENRDTLI
+532 PSGAAFENRDTLL

-570 AVTNITLAT
+570 AVTNITIAT
-579 LLQSNANYTFSPIAN
+579 LLQSNANYTFSPVAN
-594 NISQNGGQLYPIG
+594 TISQNGGSLYPIG
-607 TMFGLTIYVDPLMS
+607 GMFGLTIYVDPLMG

-650 VQIIAEGTMAPKLMI
+650 VQIIAEGTMSPKLMI
-665 KSRYALID
+665 KSRYALVD